1 MQIDWTHFTP
11 LPALG
16 GGLLIGLAAAWLLL
30 TQGRILGAAGVLAG
44 LVNPRPGQWLWRLA
58 LVAGL
63 IAAAPLAVLLFGVQ
77 RPVIESPAALLVVAG
92 ILVGAGSRL
101 ANGCTSGHGVCG
113 LARLSPRSAAATAT
127 FMASGFLVVFIV
139 RHVLG

>member
-1 MQIDWTHFTP
+1 LQIDWTHFTP

-44 LVNPRPGQWLWRLA
+44 LVNPGPGQWLWRLA

-63 IAAAPLAVLLFGVQ
+63 IAAAPLAILLFGVQ
-77 RPVIESPAALLVVAG
+77 RPVIESPAALLIVAG
-92 ILVGAGSRL
+92 LLVGAGSRL